1 MEPKPENAALDA
13 AGQTGTAV
21 ELNMDAQFG
30 GSDLVA
36 SLLEEGYEVTT
47 KASSPATVAR
57 LRRAEARGKAVF
69 GTWEPVSANAE
80 VAECRQTNYAGCPH
94 PLRLLGYRKHLAASA
109 SRPARTTYALVL
121 TSVAEAERS
130 AVRTI
135 DHYHQRGGTVELL
148 NRQAKSYLGW
158 RGHRLRHGPGLD
170 ILGQFVFAGLN
181 FIPWLADTVWAET
194 GEAAGERPGLAELT
208 NLAQAP
214 ADALTD
220 ADGVVV
226 QFRPHS
232 GWPNRTLRL
241 GTLRQLPL
249 PGFVWPGVPVNAQVT
264 FLNSNPDLV
273 ARKLG

>member
-148 NRQAKSYLGW
+148 NRQAKSYLRRRTSGLGRVDQPGAGT
-158 RGHRLRHGPGLD
+158 RGRPDRRRRGRRPVSPAQRLAEPHVASRHPAPVASARLR
-170 ILGQFVFAGLN
+170 
-181 FIPWLADTVWAET
+181 LAR
-194 GEAAGERPGLAELT
+194 RPGQCT
-208 NLAQAP
+208 S
-214 ADALTD
+214 D
-220 ADGVVV
+220 
-226 QFRPHS
+226 
-232 GWPNRTLRL
+232 
-241 GTLRQLPL
+241 
-249 PGFVWPGVPVNAQVT
+249 VP
-264 FLNSNPDLV
+264 
-273 ARKLG
+273 